1 MTMSQDKVT
10 RLADRQKSRA
20 KVPPRAVWLKDAMC
34 DDRGRPVANL
44 ANAMVALRLAP
55 ELVSAFAYDEMMG
68 APILMATLPVVD
80 DGVVEPSR
88 SLGRYRTTM
97 SAKCKSGCSMP
108 ACRSSERTRSIK
120 PWTSGLRSVDFIQSG
135 TISTV

>member
-44 ANAMVALRLAP
+44 ANAMVALRSAP

-68 APILMATLPVVD
+68 APILMATLPAVD
-80 DGVVEPSR
+80 DGIPTR
-88 SLGRYRTTM
+88 SKSLDRYRIPM

-108 ACRSSERTRSIK
+108 ACRSSERIRSIK
-120 PWTSGLRSVDFIQSG
+120 PSTFGPRSAAFIRSA
-135 TISTV
+135 TTSTV